1 MITSF
6 FYIISRIGLIGLF
19 VITFLISLHGFA
31 VSEIKLGTTF
41 ILLIL
46 SSLGILIAIFIQ
58 KLSKVNMLTS
68 IFLILPVSSLAI
80 LWGIESNLGNI
91 LNSYGF
97 GDLLNNLFSDVLVV
111 YYYFILPFL
120 IIFGHWNIRWVD
132 GVKSEKK
139 VPEVLVA
146 AFQTVL
152 YALPAILVA
161 STLFGI
167 DLTAILTTSGILVAI
182 LGLALQPNLSNILSG
197 VFVSLERPFRPNE
210 WITIDDKTGVVLDVN
225 WRSTKIRTFENTE
238 VVIPNELVAKSTLQ
252 NWSRPDKEMM
262 SEGFHIFNTMHFHP
276 KHDPKYIST
285 LLQNALSKVTPIDG
299 RQALDLQWVKF
310 IDVDEFGLKFAVAF
324 DCTKR
329 LLKSSQQNLVLTE
342 IHQALSHAGIS
353 MSVGRLTSHLDQDV
367 GLNALSDVFRQPTDF
382 DPDIKDTLN
391 PYNETVRNKAL
402 LRKVPIFTS
411 LDEKEL
417 LSLAKDCSRKSIK
430 ASSTVCEEG
439 SEGGSLFILVDG
451 VVSVDKVGANSEGIH
466 IAKLG
471 VGDVFGEMSL
481 MTGEPRSASVKALTN
496 TVVLEI
502 DKEIIRTLFGNNKD
516 FYDNI
521 AHVFAKRK
529 LAMEDIEKSGVNPNE
544 QMADLVTKFKKAMI
558 NFLGLK

>member
-80 LWGIESNLGNI
+80 LWGIESNLANI

-97 GDLLNNLFSDVLVV
+97 GDLLNNLFSDILVG

-197 VFVSLERPFRPNE
+197 VFVSLERPFRPN
-210 WITIDDKTGVVLDVN
+210 
-225 WRSTKIRTFENTE
+225 
-238 VVIPNELVAKSTLQ
+238 
-252 NWSRPDKEMM
+252 
-262 SEGFHIFNTMHFHP
+262 
-276 KHDPKYIST
+276 
-285 LLQNALSKVTPIDG
+285 
-299 RQALDLQWVKF
+299 
-310 IDVDEFGLKFAVAF
+310 
-324 DCTKR
+324 
-329 LLKSSQQNLVLTE
+329 
-342 IHQALSHAGIS
+342 
-353 MSVGRLTSHLDQDV
+353 
-367 GLNALSDVFRQPTDF
+367 
-382 DPDIKDTLN
+382 
-391 PYNETVRNKAL
+391 
-402 LRKVPIFTS
+402 
-411 LDEKEL
+411 
-417 LSLAKDCSRKSIK
+417 
-430 ASSTVCEEG
+430 
-439 SEGGSLFILVDG
+439 
-451 VVSVDKVGANSEGIH
+451 
-466 IAKLG
+466 
-471 VGDVFGEMSL
+471 
-481 MTGEPRSASVKALTN
+481 
-496 TVVLEI
+496 
-502 DKEIIRTLFGNNKD
+502 
-516 FYDNI
+516 
-521 AHVFAKRK
+521 
-529 LAMEDIEKSGVNPNE
+529 
-544 QMADLVTKFKKAMI
+544 
-558 NFLGLK
+558 